1 VSTEDSQATA
11 AETTVAETT
20 VTVRRAPKIPVFLIL
35 GGALGAIATLALTLS
50 QPADPN
56 TGYGPTIAYLMLY
69 GIPAGIVVGALVALV
84 LDLISRRTAKTVDAE
99 LTTVEALPL
108 EGELED

>member
-1 VSTEDSQATA
+1 
-11 AETTVAETT
+11 
-20 VTVRRAPKIPVFLIL
+20 VFLIL
-35 GGALGAIATLALTLS
+35 GGALGAIVTLALTLS

-56 TGYGPTIAYLMLY
+56 TGYGPAIGYFMLY
-69 GIPAGIVVGALVALV
+69 GIPAGVVVGAVVALI

-99 LTTVEALPL
+99 LTTVDAAPL